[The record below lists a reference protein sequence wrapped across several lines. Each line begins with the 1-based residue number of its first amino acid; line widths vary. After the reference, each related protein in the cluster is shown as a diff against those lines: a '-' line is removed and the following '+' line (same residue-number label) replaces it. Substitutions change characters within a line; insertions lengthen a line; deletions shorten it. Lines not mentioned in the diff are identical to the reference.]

1 MLAIKMITRDK
12 IRFFTEIGFGNP
24 TFINTETEFPD
35 GKEIRNPGLVKMKI
49 IGLYFRLWI
58 KRKVF
63 IISSKEGFKIQ
74 TKNKNRFKLL
84 FGIIG
89 KEK

>member
-1 MLAIKMITRDK
+1 MINRNE
-12 IRFFTEIGFGNP
+12 IRYFTEIGIGNP

-35 GKEIRNPGLVKMKI
+35 GKEIRNPGFVQMKI
-49 IGLYFRLWI
+49 IGLYFRFWI

-74 TKNKNRFKLL
+74 TKNRNSFKLL

-89 KEK
+89 IEK

>member
-1 MLAIKMITRDK
+1 MIDRNQ
-12 IRFFTEIGFGNP
+12 IRFFTEIGIGNP
-24 TFINTETEFPD
+24 TFINTEKEFPD
-35 GKEIRNPGLVKMKI
+35 GKEIRNPGFVKMKI

-58 KRKVF
+58 RKKVF

-74 TKNKNRFKLL
+74 TKNRNKFKLL
-84 FGIIG
+84 LGIIG